1 MIRRVRRH
9 LAAPLLALLVGWA
22 ALGCGSDD
30 EGRPAPTPDTTTAG
44 DAAGLA
50 GTTTPHPEATAPDT
64 APDTAPGTAPDG
76 TPEGPWVLATDGI
89 GPYRLGSDQVEVL
102 DGMFAVLGPASDV
115 GPIECP
121 GGSDTT
127 ATWPSVGLVFVDGF
141 LSGWSWGRE
150 GQPPPPIAAQTP
162 EGITVGSTVG
172 DLEAAYGD
180 GLRWIP
186 ESTLGTEFYVGSGFP
201 GFGGF
206 ATGTD
211 AADTVTMLYSGDLCA
226 YR

>member
-1 MIRRVRRH
+1 MTPTQLRALVVTALVVA
-9 LAAPLLALLVGWA
+9 LAAAST
-22 ALGCGSDD
+22 GCGGDD
-30 EGRPAPTPDTTTAG
+30 GQPTSAAESEPA
-44 DAAGLA
+44 LA
-50 GTTTPHPEATAPDT
+50 GTTTPHPEATAPVSAAD
-64 APDTAPGTAPDG
+64 APDATTGDTGVPPVSDPG
-76 TPEGPWVLATDGI
+76 GPWVLATDGI
-89 GPYRLGSDQVEVL
+89 GPFRLGSDQVEVL

-141 LSGWSWGRE
+141 LSGWSWGRA

-172 DLEAAYGD
+172 NARAAYGD
-180 GLRWIP
+180 ALRWIP
-186 ESTLGTEFYVGSGFP
+186 DSTLGTEFYVGSGFP

-211 AADTVTMLYSGDLCA
+211 ETDTVTMLYSGDLCA